1 MKRILVFSCL
11 SLLLSSFAFAQK
23 VSHPKISN
31 LKGALI
37 LVKNDK
43 PEERFS
49 MESNF
54 GKIFSTY
61 GMPILLSINL
71 IKERAPLSELGE
83 SKIQSEL
90 NARNIN
96 SVLVISVRGFDTRFK
111 PRTKIPQTLG
121 EMLQEGNLNPI
132 SKEEVSSVTVEF
144 FQYVN
149 GKFSGYHMQRVGGAA
164 SKTKVYTRL
173 QKRLDKLV
181 PNWQR

>member
-1 MKRILVFSCL
+1 MKTISMAFILVCFSL
-11 SLLLSSFAFAQK
+11 STANAQK
-23 VSHPKISN
+23 VKHPKISN
-31 LKGALI
+31 LNGALI

-43 PEERFS
+43 PDERFS
-49 MESNF
+49 MESNL
-54 GKIFSTY
+54 GKLFAGY

-71 IKERAPLSELGE
+71 IKERAPLSELAE
-83 SKIQSEL
+83 TKIQGEMNS
-90 NARNIN
+90 RNIN

-132 SKEEVSSVTVEF
+132 SGDEVTSVTIEF

-149 GKFSGYHMQRVGGAA
+149 GKFAGYHIQRVGGA
-164 SKTKVYTRL
+164 SSRSKVYSKL

-181 PNWQR
+181 PKWKK

>member
-1 MKRILVFSCL
+1 MKTIFTLIGILIFS
-11 SLLLSSFAFAQK
+11 SAVHAQK
-23 VSHPKISN
+23 VKQPKINN

-43 PEERFS
+43 PQERFS
-49 MESNF
+49 IEANLGKLF
-54 GKIFSTY
+54 GGY

-71 IKERAPLSELGE
+71 IKEGAPLSELGE
-83 SKIQSEL
+83 TKIQAEM

-96 SVLVISVRGFDTRFK
+96 SVLVVSVRGFDTRFK
-111 PRTKIPQTLG
+111 PRTKIPQTLA

-132 SKEEVSSVTVEF
+132 STDEASSVTIEF

-149 GKFSGYHMQRVGGAA
+149 GKFNGYHIQRLGGA
-164 SKTKVYTRL
+164 SSRSKVYNKL

-181 PNWQR
+181 PRWQR

>member
-1 MKRILVFSCL
+1 MRTLFIIATL
-11 SLLLSSFAFAQK
+11 SLFSFSTVAQK
-23 VSHPKISN
+23 VKHPKISN

-43 PEERFS
+43 PEDRFS
-49 MESNF
+49 IESNM
-54 GKIFSTY
+54 GKMFANY

-71 IKERAPLSELGE
+71 IKERAPMSELGE
-83 SKIQSEL
+83 TKIQAEMNS
-90 NARNIN
+90 RNIN

-111 PRTKIPQTLG
+111 PRTKIPETLA

-132 SKEEVSSVTVEF
+132 SREEATSVTIEF

-149 GKFSGYHMQRVGGAA
+149 GKFNGYHIQRLGGAG
-164 SKTKVYTRL
+164 SKSKVYSRL

-181 PNWQR
+181 PAWQR